1 MAWLQRHAWWGLLAV
16 SVTLIL
22 FGVTD
27 MASGAR
33 ADALIPQGLTGKSIE
48 ELEAE
53 SADAFGLF
61 DFISRSNGWSLVLLG
76 ALLAVIV
83 LVPFRSAAASDG
95 RGGPPGRCR
104 SGPPLSRSSTWWPAS
119 TPASRRRHRWSQAQ
133 SWRSSARRS
142 SWSRGPGRRAPA
154 NVPVFRPGIPAVE
167 PASPGGR

>member
-1 MAWLQRHAWWGLLAV
+1 MGWLQRHAWWGLLAV

-22 FGVTD
+22 FGVAD

-61 DFISRSNGWSLVLLG
+61 DFASRTNGWSLVLLG

-83 LVPFRSAAASDG
+83 LVPFRRGERWAWWTAWALPIWAAVIAMFYLVAGVD
-95 RGGPPGRCR
+95 PGRPPPPPMV
-104 SGPPLSRSSTWWPAS
+104 SGPVVAILCAAILLVSRPRPAS
-119 TPASRRRHRWSQAQ
+119 SR
-133 SWRSSARRS
+133 
-142 SWSRGPGRRAPA
+142 
-154 NVPVFRPGIPAVE
+154 
-167 PASPGGR
+167 